1 MERADIKMA
10 IDIVDQFDEPQADH
24 VACVLIGCG
33 NEITR
38 LRQQVATLTEQ
49 RDMAVE
55 ALRKMN
61 RAYVSLMENGR
72 DRIVMLGG
80 ECDPVDVMERADPAL
95 IEAKKALAAIQSAEV
110 TK

>member
-24 VACVLIGCG
+24 VAYVLIGCS

-49 RDMAVE
+49 RDL
-55 ALRKMN
+55 ALV
-61 RAYVSLMENGR
+61 A
-72 DRIVMLGG
+72 LGG
-80 ECDPVDVMERADPAL
+80 TVGVCQAFADCSTTAKRAAEDGDRL
-95 IEAKKALAAIQSAEV
+95 IAAIRSAEV